1 MGWKDYI
8 PSESLVMIA
17 CQFMYAAMILV
28 TKQALS
34 QGMSSLAF
42 VVYRQFV
49 AFLLLAPLAFSPRR
63 GTNTSSMGWKNFWLI
78 SLLSLVGVTLN
89 MNLYFGG
96 LNLASST
103 ATSALGNLLPAIT
116 FIMAYTIGLE
126 KLPLPS
132 ARSAAKIIGTIVCV
146 SGAVAIALLKGPKLL
161 NDEFLPIRRAF
172 LHGDHNQWLLGCLMV
187 FGSSCSWSLWLILQV
202 PVTKS
207 YPDHLSLTAWMCLM
221 GGIQSGV
228 LTLIVEPNMKTWKLN
243 SPFQLFSC
251 FFGGLGAA
259 VTFLGQSWS
268 VERRGPLFSAMFQP
282 LSTVIVT
289 LFACIF
295 QHEELYMGSF
305 LGSLAVIA
313 GLYIVLWGKA
323 KDHEDLNG
331 ETGHDTT
338 LSTEVSDNESCTID
352 LKEPLLPGN

>member
-8 PSESLVMIA
+8 PLESLVMVA

-28 TKQALS
+28 TKKALS
-34 QGMSSLAF
+34 QGMTSLAF

-49 AFLLLAPLAFSPRR
+49 AFLLLAPLAFFPS
-63 GTNTSSMGWKNFWLI
+63 
-78 SLLSLVGVTLN
+78 VTLN

-103 ATSALGNLLPAIT
+103 ATSALGNLIPAIT

-126 KLPLPS
+126 KLQFPS
-132 ARSAAKIIGTIVCV
+132 TRSAAKIVGTIVCV

-161 NDEFLPIRRAF
+161 NDEFLRHAF
-172 LHGDHNQWLLGCLMV
+172 LHGDHNQWLLGCFMV

-202 PVTKS
+202 PVSKS

-228 LTLIVEPNMKTWKLN
+228 LTLIVQPNMKIWKLN
-243 SPFQLFSC
+243 SPFQLFAC

-289 LFACIF
+289 LFACLF
-295 QHEELYMGSF
+295 QHEELYMGRFISCDR
-305 LGSLAVIA
+305 GTVHCAV
-313 GLYIVLWGKA
+313 GKA
-323 KDHEDLNG
+323 KDHEYVNG
-331 ETGHDTT
+331 ETGHDSTT
-338 LSTEVSDNESCTID
+338 LSTEVSDNESCTVD